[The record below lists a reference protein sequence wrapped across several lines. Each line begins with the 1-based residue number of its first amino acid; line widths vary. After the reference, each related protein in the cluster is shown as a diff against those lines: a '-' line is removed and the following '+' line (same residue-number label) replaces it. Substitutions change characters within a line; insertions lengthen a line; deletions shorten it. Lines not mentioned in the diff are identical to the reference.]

1 MCMRLR
7 LQIYAISAGCSR
19 FSIVNMTT
27 LDILV
32 CTIDERVRRVPALLL
47 PPQEGVRYVVSMQCT
62 EEGMSALVP
71 EVLLRRPDV
80 TLLTLAGRGLS
91 RNRNHA
97 LAHATAEAALIA
109 DDDMA
114 YTLPRLRRL
123 RQCLQ
128 DNPGT
133 QVALFEATDREG
145 HPMKHYP
152 RQAMDY
158 RAAMAC
164 RGYYPSSWEIV
175 LRREAFARLRFNEQF
190 GLGSG
195 TFPCGEEEV
204 LLHDAVRQGL
214 EARFFPIVIG
224 ETDRATTGSRFLT
237 DPSVQRAKGAVFAY
251 THSRSRARC
260 LCLKEAL
267 HHLVFNHANPFTIL
281 RHMREGAGC
290 TEKQGT
296 FGRAAGNV

>member
-1 MCMRLR
+1 M
-7 LQIYAISAGCSR
+7 
-19 FSIVNMTT
+19 VT

-32 CTIDERVRRVPALLL
+32 CTIDERVKRVPTLLL
-47 PPQEGVRYVVSMQCT
+47 PPQEGVRYVVSMQYT
-62 EEGMSALVP
+62 EERSLALIP
-71 EVLLRRPDV
+71 EMLLRRPDV
-80 TLLTLAGRGLS
+80 EVLTLAGRGLS

-145 HPMKHYP
+145 RPMKHYP

-158 RAAMAC
+158 CAAMAC

-175 LRREAFARLRFNEQF
+175 LHREAFGHLRFNERF

-224 ETDRATTGSRFLT
+224 ETERATTGSQFLT

-251 THSRSRARC
+251 THSHSRARW
-260 LCLKEAL
+260 LCVKEAL
-267 HHLVFNHANPFTIL
+267 HHLVFNHSNPLTIL
-281 RHMREGAGC
+281 RHMREGASC
-290 TEKQGT
+290 MERQGR
-296 FGRAAGNV
+296 FGQAAKNA